1 MYRFGIAFLLSFC
14 VSVCASNA
22 FAQDSSEWVEA
33 GTGEDTLYFI
43 DSKSV
48 RGENDY
54 LVGWA
59 FRYNN
64 DLSDVVNGTLVG
76 FSLVKF
82 AWNCHTDQIASITV
96 TAYDRAKKLISSGND
111 IPEYGYNWQ
120 YAVPGSVGQNSLAV
134 ACYYAPDKSYYS
146 DLPEVI
152 RQRRELELL
161 DYYVAESVGELIQYA
176 NQVMPWTE
184 QQIRSAP
191 KGKAPKQAPLKRRR

>member
-1 MYRFGIAFLLSFC
+1 MYRSGIAFLLSLCF
-14 VSVCASNA
+14 SVCVSNA

-33 GTGEDTLYFI
+33 GAGEDTLYFI

-64 DLSDVVNGTLVG
+64 DLSYVVNGKLVG

-82 AWNCHTDQIASITV
+82 AWNCHTDKIASIT
-96 TAYDRAKKLISSGND
+96 TTTYDRSKRLIKSGND

-120 YAVPGSVGQNSLAV
+120 YVVPGSVGQNSLAV
-134 ACYYAPDKSYYS
+134 ACYYAPDESYYS
-146 DLPEVI
+146 DLPDVI
-152 RQRRELELL
+152 RRRRELELL
-161 DYYVAESVGELIQYA
+161 DYYVAESVGELIEYA

-184 QQIRSAP
+184 QQSTSVPR
-191 KGKAPKQAPLKRRR
+191 GKTPKQASLKRKK